1 MAAVTQQVS
10 WDALVSTTLKNYTPK
25 IEDNLFT
32 NVTLLYWLKEAGHI
46 EKVNGG
52 EQIVEPLLYEANDT
66 VGAYAGYDNIL
77 TTPQD
82 GITSAVYDWKQYA
95 VSVAISGLEEAKNR
109 GESAVVSLLK
119 AKVDQAEMS
128 LMDGMNKMFY
138 GTIGSQDPAKVWN
151 GLPSLI
157 QPLAKASQTISPGGI
172 SSANVDASGNRWW
185 VNQYKSIGTGAGEAG
200 QFKIA
205 DLSSIYNSCSNGRI
219 HPDFILTSQQMWER
233 YESLLQPQLRYQSTK
248 AADAGFENLLY
259 KSAPIMWDAPLS
271 NAGTDSKMYFLNSKF
286 LKLKVHSDVWLKST
300 PFEKPHGQDAR
311 YSQILC
317 YGNLVTNNRR
327 YLGVLNQTD
336 AVVAKTA

>member
-1 MAAVTQQVS
+1 MAAVSQTTS

-52 EQIVEPLLYEANDT
+52 EQLVEPLLYEANDT

-82 GITSAVYDWKQYA
+82 GITSAIYDWKQYA

-138 GTIGSQDPAKVWN
+138 GSIGSQDPAKVWN
-151 GLPSLI
+151 GLPTLI
-157 QPLAKASQTISPGGI
+157 EAAAKASQTSTVGGI
-172 SSANVDASGNRWW
+172 ASSNTDASGNRWW
-185 VNQYKSIGTGAGEAG
+185 VNQYKSIATG
-200 QFKIA
+200 QFKIG
-205 DLSSIYNSCSNGRI
+205 DLSSLYNSCSNGRI

-271 NAGTDSKMYFLNSKF
+271 NTSTNSKMYFLNSKF

-336 AVVAKTA
+336 IVANA

>member
-1 MAAVTQQVS
+1 
-10 WDALVSTTLKNYTPK
+10 
-25 IEDNLFT
+25 
-32 NVTLLYWLKEAGHI
+32 
-46 EKVNGG
+46 
-52 EQIVEPLLYEANDT
+52 
-66 VGAYAGYDNIL
+66 
-77 TTPQD
+77 
-82 GITSAVYDWKQYA
+82 
-95 VSVAISGLEEAKNR
+95 
-109 GESAVVSLLK
+109 
-119 AKVDQAEMS
+119 
-128 LMDGMNKMFY
+128 
-138 GTIGSQDPAKVWN
+138 VWN

-157 QPLAKASQTISPGGI
+157 DAAAKGSQTLTVGGI
-172 SSANVDASGNRWW
+172 ASSNVDASGNRWW
-185 VNQYKSIGTGAGEAG
+185 ENQYKNIPTYSAGPPVVSG

-271 NAGTDSKMYFLNSKF
+271 NTSTNSKMYFLNSKF
-286 LKLKVHSDVWLKST
+286 LKLKVHSDVWLKNT

-327 YLGVLNQTD
+327 YLGVLNQVD
-336 AVVAKTA
+336 AVTTA